1 MSGRISKAESW
12 STVHKAYQNINFSA
26 FDFDSVKRSLL
37 DYVKTYHS
45 ENFNDFIENSEFIA
59 LVELFAYISQLLAY
73 RQDMNAHENFIQL
86 AQRKQS
92 VLQLAK
98 YISYNAGRNL
108 SPRGLVKITSIQTT
122 EEVFDARGNNLANK
136 RIIWNDSNNANWR
149 EQFFI
154 VANLILEQQ
163 YGSVSPLDRVQVDD
177 VVFELYRLKNKPLQN
192 GVLSYSAVSGGRTF
206 PMELVPIALNES
218 GPYER
223 RPSKNSPFS
232 ILYGSDGLGD
242 ASDSTGFFMF
252 TKQGVLNK
260 ITKRFDGVT
269 PNQTVVIGQQNI
281 NDTDVWVNNID
292 PDSGLTI
299 TTPVVD
305 ALGRRLSPKG
315 EWIQVDAAN
324 VENVI
329 YNTNLNRNKYEIET
343 LEGDDVRIIF
353 GDGEFADVPNGMFDI
368 WYRTSIAGD
377 TAILQNSVVDR
388 QTSLVYNDIRQKP
401 QTVTFT
407 FSLINSLVNGSK
419 AEDIERIR
427 KIAPSVYY
435 TQDRMVNGR
444 DYNNYLLQDPSII
457 KLRAINRAFAGES
470 KYLAWHDPSE
480 YYESVKMFGD
490 DLSVYFQT
498 TKRSVDSY
506 NATPLFLV
514 RNVIQPLLSSPGV
527 FITHAI
533 RRLPLPP
540 REFSATELGQL
551 DVGSLNTI
559 LGEIQRNIMDGDFTL
574 HLCYLPVYNGN
585 TAAPSSYAWRAYDM
599 HAVATAPALAEWATF
614 IVHYTQS
621 TGRWIVEYFHT
632 DHVVKSPTTKFW
644 FNNGSDKTMVE
655 DTLNAKLDQVVVLKA
670 NAAANGRLLSR
681 NVPINVIGN
690 VYTTAMPTAG
700 LQDINA
706 LSVMAPDEDGDGTP
720 DDLSCGELLEE
731 VYETTINPSGDDHDV
746 IFGVGS
752 MADVV
757 AGDDRLDVVINGM
770 VFVANGTARGQHFPQ
785 TLYTFTE
792 LTTGNQ
798 PASDGDLVIGIRL
811 HFHSVN
817 PADTSHHVNFNQF
830 VSRRPFNVKVIKRSF
845 AYFYKDDVEDTA
857 WIPATAHNVDA
868 LSSSWRTPANRT
880 IVHREIGVNAL
891 NFAWFHRSPRYHII
905 DPSVTNIIDMFVVTK
920 GYYNQ
925 MRSWLRGDITTQPT
939 PPTAMELRTSY
950 AAGLQSRMMSDA
962 TVMHPGKFKILFGAN
977 ALPQH
982 RATFKVITSHHSTLS
997 SNEVKVRIVDVIRTF
1012 FEIDRWEFGETFY
1025 FSELAAAVHAEL
1037 AGEIDSFVI
1046 VPTQATGTFGD
1057 LYEVT
1062 PSEDEMFLPDVT
1074 VGMIEMV
1081 DHLSP
1086 SILKSK

>member
-59 LVELFAYISQLLAY
+59 LVELFAYVSQLLAY

-108 SPRGLVKITSIQTT
+108 APRGLVKITSIQTT
-122 EEVFDARGNNLANK
+122 EEVFDTKGNNLANK

-177 VVFELYRLKNKPLQN
+177 VVFELYRLKNKSLQT
-192 GVLSYSAVSGGRTF
+192 GVLSYSTVSGGRTF
-206 PMELVPIALNES
+206 PMELVPIALDEN

-223 RPSKNSPFS
+223 RPSKGSPFS

-242 ASDSTGFFMF
+242 SSDSTGFFMF

-292 PDSGLTI
+292 PDTGLTI

-329 YNTNLNRNKYEIET
+329 YNTNLNRNKYEVET

-353 GDGEFADVPNGMFDI
+353 GDGEFADVPNGTFDI
-368 WYRTSIAGD
+368 WYRTSTAGD
-377 TAILQNSVVDR
+377 AAILQNSVVDR
-388 QTSLVYNDIRQKP
+388 QTSLVYNDSRQKP

-506 NATPLFLV
+506 NATPLFLI
-514 RNVIQPLLSSPGV
+514 RNVIQPLLSSPGI

-533 RRLPLPP
+533 RRLPLPS
-540 REFSATELGQL
+540 REFSVAEVGQL
-551 DVGSLNTI
+551 DIGMTNTI
-559 LGEIQRNIMDGDFTL
+559 LGEIQRNISDGDFTL
-574 HLCYLPVYNGN
+574 YLCYVPVYNGN
-585 TAAPSSYAWRAYDM
+585 SSMPTSHTWRTYDVHAAAAAPAI
-599 HAVATAPALAEWATF
+599 AEWATF
-614 IVHYTQS
+614 IIHYTQS
-621 TGRWIVEYFHT
+621 TNRWVVEYFHT
-632 DHVVKSPTTKFW
+632 DHIVKSPTTKFW

-670 NAAANGRLLSR
+670 NAGPDGRLLSR

-706 LSVMAPDEDGDGTP
+706 LSVMSPDEDGDGTP
-720 DDLSCGELLEE
+720 DDLCCSELLEE
-731 VYETTINPSGDDHDV
+731 VQETTVNPVSDVYDV
-746 IFGVGS
+746 IFGAGT
-752 MADVV
+752 MTDVV
-757 AGDDRLDVVINGM
+757 AGDDQLDVVVNGV
-770 VFVANGTARGQHFPQ
+770 VFVAKGSIRGQQFPQ
-785 TLYTFTE
+785 SLYTFTE
-792 LTTGNQ
+792 LTTGSQ
-798 PASDGDLVIGIRL
+798 IADAGDPVTGIRL
-811 HFHSVN
+811 HTQGVD
-817 PADTSHHVNFNQF
+817 PDTEHHVAFNQF
-830 VSRRPFNVKVIKRSF
+830 MSRRPFNVKVIKRSF
-845 AYFYKDDVEDTA
+845 AYFYKDNEDDDV
-857 WIPATAHNVDA
+857 WLPATSHNIDA
-868 LSSSWRTPANRT
+868 LRSSWRTPANRT
-880 IVHREIGVNAL
+880 IVHREVGVNAL
-891 NFAWFHRSPRYHII
+891 NFAWFHRSPRYHVI
-905 DPSVTNIIDMFVVTK
+905 DPSITNIIDIFVVTK

-925 MRSWLRGDITTQPT
+925 MRSWLRGNLALRPT
-939 PPTAMELRTSY
+939 SPTAMELRTSY
-950 AAGLQSRMMSDA
+950 ATALQSRMMSDA

-982 RATFKVITSHHSTLS
+982 RAIFKVIPSYHSTMS
-997 SNEVKVRIVDVIRTF
+997 SNEIKVRIVEVIRSF

-1037 AGEIDSFVI
+1037 AGEIESFVM
-1046 VPTQATGTFGD
+1046 VPTQSTGVFGD
-1057 LYEVT
+1057 MYEIS
-1062 PSEDEMFLPDVT
+1062 PSEDELFIPDVT
-1074 VGMIEMV
+1074 VEMIEMV
-1081 DHLSP
+1081 DHLNYSV
-1086 SILKSK
+1086 LKSK